1 MSENILFMIAAFWFP
16 IFCLI
21 CLFSFLGYLK
31 ILLHCFLT
39 LHFFQQKAFFRF
51 FSFISVCRHLDYD
64 GFCSFL
70 YVPSPWDL
78 CYLPVGLQ
86 FSSHL
91 ENFQPSFLQILLLSL
106 TFSLLTF
113 SDSSRID
120 LSVLLGLQLTVSPFF
135 QILKF
140 SALLQ
145 CLFSS

>member
-1 MSENILFMIAAFWFP
+1 MLHSSLKIFFNLFVFFLRLFKDTAP
-16 IFCLI
+16 
-21 CLFSFLGYLK
+21 LFSGF
-31 ILLHCFLT
+31 
-39 LHFFQQKAFFRF
+39 AFFSTEGILSI

-64 GFCSFL
+64 GFCRFL

-113 SDSSRID
+113 SDSSRIG